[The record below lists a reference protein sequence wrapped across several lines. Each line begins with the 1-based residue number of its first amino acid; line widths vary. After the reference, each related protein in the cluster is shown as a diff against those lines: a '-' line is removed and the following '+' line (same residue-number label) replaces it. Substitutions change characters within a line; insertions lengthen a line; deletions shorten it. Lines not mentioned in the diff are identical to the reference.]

1 MILRRLSTL
10 LCSLGLL
17 TCAAAAVAQTEPAT
31 ASNSPAETT
40 PAAAPEPAKAAATP
54 SAQAPSAAPADSPA
68 EAVPAEATPAAAA
81 PHAAAPEASGARD
94 GLPRMTVSPASAC
107 PSIPDSLGRA
117 GMAAEGTNLG
127 IMIAGGANFP
137 DAEPGA
143 TTPEQ
148 RGAKRFYSDIT
159 LLSRPDAETGA
170 VSTLSTGQ
178 LPYPVAYAATARI
191 SMGMIIAGGC
201 NDKQHLSRV
210 IRVECGE
217 ENGQRTW
224 EVSDLPEL
232 PLPLAYAAFVE
243 QGGKLYI
250 FGGQESPDAT
260 TASNRCFVLNT
271 ALPKEGWKE
280 LPPLPGAGRILAT
293 AGCSGGKIYV
303 TGGCALKAGS
313 NGTAERRY
321 LSETLCFDPAEEAWS
336 RVADAPASLAG
347 AACPMPSGFGEL
359 YLIGGD
365 PGDYYRASLAGQAP
379 AQHPGQSRRIYA
391 YRPAEGT
398 WTLCGELVQGIA
410 TAPSVT
416 LGEGA
421 PVDLLVISG
430 ETAPG
435 VRTPRISRLQ
445 VHRDDIEHLE
455 SAIAL
460 TPWLAIGLGIVA
472 LLLALRKGLRSKPM
486 PPFVPTQSPGKWAW
500 IAVAVLWVVVMLN
513 YFDRQLIAVFNTSI
527 TRGENG
533 IAMTQAQFG
542 TVTSAFLIVYAA
554 LSPIGGYL
562 SDRFSRKFIIM
573 CSLVIWSVV
582 TWLTGKAET
591 YEELLIA
598 RAAMGI
604 SEAFYIPAALSLI
617 SDYHRGGT
625 RSMATGLHM
634 SGIYAGQMLAGY
646 GALMAGEPC
655 MLGWR
660 LTFEAFG
667 FIGVA
672 YALIVIIFLH
682 DPDAVAAPAASA
694 TDTADNTTAA
704 QPAESASTDGPAA
717 PPPDEA
723 TPSADNAAESKAS
736 DFSMLSVLRSL
747 FTGRAMAMLLIMYA
761 FAGFAN
767 WFLMNWYPRLLQ
779 DMFGLSE
786 AQAAPT
792 ATFWINIAK
801 FAAVLGAAVIA
812 DRWYLRNRNARA
824 YVPGICFC
832 IAGPC
837 VILAMAPSLGIALP
851 IGLAVTVA
859 LVSTQ
864 GIAQG
869 ALDATLMPVLRS
881 HIDERF
887 SATGYGMLNLTSV
900 GAGALVSWLGGQLM
914 DSNIALSVPLTI
926 AGVMMVFCGLLF
938 FLLPK
943 QRN

>member
-1 MILRRLSTL
+1 MILRRLSTFLGAISL
-10 LCSLGLL
+10 LICTG
-17 TCAAAAVAQTEPAT
+17 AAAAQT
-31 ASNSPAETT
+31 ASSTSPDTPSAPVATETAPAAIT
-40 PAAAPEPAKAAATP
+40 PAAAKAE
-54 SAQAPSAAPADSPA
+54 APASREGLP
-68 EAVPAEATPAAAA
+68 TLTISPAAA
-81 PHAAAPEASGARD
+81 
-94 GLPRMTVSPASAC
+94 C
-107 PSIPDSLGRA
+107 PNIPDSLGRA
-117 GMAAEGTNLG
+117 GMAAESTNLG

-137 DAEPGA
+137 DAAPGA

-148 RGAKRFYSDIT
+148 RGAKRFYNDIT
-159 LLSRPDAETGA
+159 LLSRPDTETGA
-170 VSTLSTGQ
+170 VSTISTGQ

-201 NDKQHLSRV
+201 NETQHISRV

-224 EVSDLPEL
+224 QISELPEL
-232 PLPLAYAAFVE
+232 PIPLAYAAFAE
-243 QGGKLYI
+243 LGGKLYI

-260 TASNRCFVLNT
+260 TASNRCFVLNPS
-271 ALPKEGWKE
+271 LPKEGWSE
-280 LPPLPGAGRILAT
+280 LPPLPGEGRILAT

-303 TGGCALKAGS
+303 TGGCALRADS
-313 NGTAERRY
+313 NGKAERRY
-321 LSETLCFDPAEEAWS
+321 LNETLCYNPADKTWS
-336 RVADAPASLAG
+336 RVTDAPATLAG
-347 AACPMPSGFGEL
+347 AACPMPAGKGEL

-365 PGDYYRASLAGQAP
+365 PGDYYRATLAGQAP

-391 YRPAEGT
+391 YRPADAS
-398 WTLCGELVQGIA
+398 WTLCGELEQGIA
-410 TAPSVT
+410 TAPCVT
-416 LGEGA
+416 LGEGS
-421 PVDLLVISG
+421 PVELLVISG

-435 VRTPRISRLQ
+435 IRTPRINRLQ
-445 VHRDDIEHLE
+445 VHRDDIEHIE

-460 TPWLAIGLGIVA
+460 TPWLAIGLGIAA

-486 PPFVPTQSPGKWAW
+486 PPFVPTQRPGKWAW

-527 TRGENG
+527 TRSENG

-682 DPDAVAAPAASA
+682 DPESVAAPAANTSSCTTDGTAAGSTPGTSA
-694 TDTADNTTAA
+694 ESGTSDTETASTAD
-704 QPAESASTDGPAA
+704 SKPAA
-717 PPPDEA
+717 A
-723 TPSADNAAESKAS
+723 KSSTS

-926 AGVMMVFCGLLF
+926 AGIMMVLCGLLF